1 MFTLK
6 ARTFMPKLLVDS
18 ARFKRA
24 HIACVKKAVR
34 LTLLEYQ
41 QTDLKQHFKATNRQK
56 YNHQKRRDSYKA
68 MKRRKYGSITDLK
81 KTGKTER
88 YMKTQRAKVAVR
100 GNQTS
105 NISGTMFLRFPFP
118 ITAKDN
124 NPRGVAPRQMMK
136 EIETWARE
144 ERVRA
149 AKNFERHYISEMKDK
164 LKNSPTH
171 LATFK
176 SYYG

>member
-1 MFTLK
+1 MFTMK
-6 ARTFMPKLLVDS
+6 AKTFMPKLLVDS

-24 HIACVKKAVR
+24 HISCVKMAVR

-41 QTDLKQHFKATNRQK
+41 QTDLKQHFKSTNRQK
-56 YNHQKRRDSYKA
+56 YDHQKRRPSYKA
-68 MKRRKYGSITDLK
+68 FKRRKYGSITDLK
-81 KTGKTER
+81 KTGRTER
-88 YMKTQRAKVAVR
+88 YMKTQRAKVTVR

-105 NISGTMFLRFPFP
+105 KISGTMFLRFPFP

-124 NPRGVAPRQMMK
+124 NPKGVAPRQMMK
-136 EIETWARE
+136 EIETWARY

-149 AKNFERHYISEMKDK
+149 AKNFERHYISEMKKK
-164 LKNSPTH
+164 LKSSPKH

-176 SYYG
+176 SHYG

>member
-1 MFTLK
+1 MFTMK
-6 ARTFMPKLLVDS
+6 AKTFMPKLLVDS
-18 ARFKRA
+18 ARFKRV
-24 HIACVKKAVR
+24 HTACVKKAVR

-68 MKRRKYGSITDLK
+68 MKRRKHGSITDLK
-81 KTGKTER
+81 KTGRTER
-88 YMKTQRAKVAVR
+88 YMKTQRAKVTVR

-105 NISGTMFLRFPFP
+105 KISGTMFLRFPFP

-124 NPRGVAPRQMMK
+124 NPKGIAPKQMMK
-136 EIETWARE
+136 EIETWARY

-149 AKNFERHYISEMKDK
+149 AKNFERHYISLMKK
-164 LKNSPTH
+164 ELAKSPTH
-171 LATFK
+171 LKTFK
-176 SYYG
+176 SHYG